1 MFPIKDNGFKT
12 TYFTNNC
19 PKLQIKVFT
28 EAATRGILS
37 KKLFL
42 EISQNS
48 QGSTCIK
55 ASFLNKVA
63 GMRPVGKHENSCK
76 PADLLK

>member
-19 PKLQIKVFT
+19 SKLQIKVFT
-28 EAATRGILS
+28 EVATRGILS

-42 EISQNS
+42 EISQNL
-48 QGSTCIK
+48 QGETCIK
-55 ASFLNKVA
+55 ASFLIKLQA
-63 GMRPVGKHENSCK
+63 
-76 PADLLK
+76 